1 MTTTTD
7 QTVEDERKARGAKL
21 RRIRRSQGVP
31 VAVLAA
37 RADCSA
43 KHIYN
48 IEYGAKR
55 PGIEL
60 LVRICLGLGVDFDE
74 LAIAEDRE
82 RIDA

>member
-7 QTVEDERKARGAKL
+7 RTVEDERKVRGAKL

-31 VAVLAA
+31 VAVLAT

-48 IEYGAKR
+48 VASGVKR

-60 LVRICLGLGVDFDE
+60 LVRICRQLGVEFDE

-82 RIDA
+82 RFDA

>member
-7 QTVEDERKARGAKL
+7 QTVEDERKTRGAKL
-21 RRIRRSQGVP
+21 RRLRRSQGVP
-31 VAVLAA
+31 VAVLAR

-48 IEYGAKR
+48 LEYGVTR

-60 LVRICLGLGVDFDE
+60 LVRICQHLGVEFND
-74 LAIAEDRE
+74 LAIAEDHE
-82 RIDA
+82 RMNA

>member
-7 QTVEDERKARGAKL
+7 QTVEDERKTRGAKL
-21 RRIRRSQGVP
+21 RRLRRSRGVP
-31 VAVLAA
+31 VAVLAT

-48 IEYGAKR
+48 LESGVKR

-60 LVRICLGLGVDFDE
+60 LVRICQNLGVPFEE
-74 LAIAEDRE
+74 LALAEDRE